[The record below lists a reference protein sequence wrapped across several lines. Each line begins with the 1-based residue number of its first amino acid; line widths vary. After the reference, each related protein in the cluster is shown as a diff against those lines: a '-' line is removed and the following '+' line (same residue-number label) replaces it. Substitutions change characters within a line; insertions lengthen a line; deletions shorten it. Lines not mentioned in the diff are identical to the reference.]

1 MNVTERFL
9 HYIKYDTQSDEHSQT
24 TPSTKKQ
31 LLLGNELV
39 KELHEIGI
47 DNALIDEF
55 GYVYASINATSAD
68 AKTPTIGLIAH
79 MDTSPDMSGEH
90 VQAKMI
96 PSYDGKDIVLDEEKG
111 IVMRAEEYSALKEYV
126 GHDLIV
132 TDGTTLL
139 GADDKAGIAEI
150 MSLAEYYLSHPD
162 AAHPAIAICFTPD
175 EEIGSGADHFDLNRF
190 HADYAYTIDGGQVGE
205 ITYENFNA
213 ASANISIKG
222 SNIHPGDAKGKMRNA
237 LLIAMEFNSMLPCA
251 EIPGATEK
259 YEGFYHL
266 TDLCGDVEHAEL
278 KYILRDHDL
287 EKLEDKKKYID
298 HIVKYL
304 NEKYGTDIVQST
316 VHDSYYNMK
325 EKILPHF
332 HLVENALDTMKE
344 LGINPIMKP
353 QRGGTDGARLSFMGL
368 PCPNLGT
375 GGQNFHGK
383 YEYISVQAMELSVEL
398 IKAILMRYAQ
408 KKS

>member
-31 LLLGNELV
+31 LVLGNELV
-39 KELHEIGI
+39 KELHAIGI

-55 GYVYASINATSAD
+55 GYVYAFINATSAD

-111 IVMRAEEYSALKEYV
+111 IVMRAEEYSALKEYI

-150 MSLAEYYLSHPD
+150 MSLAEYYLSHPES
-162 AAHPAIAICFTPD
+162 AHPAISICFTPD

-222 SNIHPGDAKGKMRNA
+222 NNIHPGDAKGKMRNA
-237 LLIAMEFNSMLPCA
+237 LLIAMEFNGMLPCA

-332 HLVENALDTMKE
+332 HLVENALDAMKE